1 MSSNSGVIVAMDW
14 GGSWARTSV
23 VNRVG
28 EVLWTMRVPTPQG
41 TGSDNMLRVGEEV
54 LLEAISWCR
63 STPILGVGIAV
74 AGPIDVESG
83 TFYTPPNL
91 LELDGISLID
101 AWQDR
106 LGHQIYIGNDATLAA
121 LAEYYL
127 GAGLHQRKAGRDAK
141 TLLYLTIST
150 GVGGGVIDR
159 GNVLLGAHGMAA
171 EIGHIKIDTSSST
184 ALCNCGG
191 TGCLESLVS
200 GTAIARKAVH
210 ALKNRYESR
219 ILSDVDITK
228 LSSQDVFTA
237 YNAGDSLSEMIIN
250 EVISDLAHGI
260 SDLIHSFNPDLVVLG
275 GGVTVGLSST
285 KLLGNLKSQ
294 ISDSLMSERHKDF
307 EIMYAQLGDS
317 SGMVGASLMVQSS
330 LMTFDSIV

>member
-1 MSSNSGVIVAMDW
+1 MSSQAGVIVAMDW

-23 VNRVG
+23 VNHAG
-28 EVLWTMRVPTPQG
+28 ELMWTTRVPTPQG
-41 TGSDNMLRVGEEV
+41 TGSENMLRVGEEA
-54 LLEAISWCR
+54 LLEAISWCQ
-63 STPILGVGIAV
+63 STPILGIGIAV

-83 TFYTPPNL
+83 IFYTPPNL
-91 LELDGISLID
+91 LELNGISLIE

-106 LGHQIYIGNDATLAA
+106 LIYPIHIGNDATLAA
-121 LAEYYL
+121 LAEYHL
-127 GAGLHQRKAGRDAK
+127 GAGLCQRKVGRDVK

-159 GNVLLGAHGMAA
+159 GNILLGAHGMAA
-171 EIGHIKIDTSSST
+171 EIGHIKIDTSSS
-184 ALCNCGG
+184 ADLCNCGG
-191 TGCLESLVS
+191 RGCLEALVS
-200 GTAIARKAVH
+200 GTAIARKTVN
-210 ALKNRYESR
+210 ALSNRSETT
-219 ILSDVDITK
+219 ILNDIDITR

-237 YNAGDSLSEMIIN
+237 YSAGDSLSERIIN

-275 GGVTVGLSST
+275 GGVTVGLST
-285 KLLGNLKSQ
+285 TNLLGNLKSQ

-317 SGMVGASLMVQSS
+317 SGMIGASLMVQSY
-330 LMTFDSIV
+330 LQDM